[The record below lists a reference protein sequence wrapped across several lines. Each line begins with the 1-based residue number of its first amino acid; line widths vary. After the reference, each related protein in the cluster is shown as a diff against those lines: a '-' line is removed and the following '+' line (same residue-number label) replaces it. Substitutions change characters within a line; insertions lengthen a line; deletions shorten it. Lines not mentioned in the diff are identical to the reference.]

1 MRDLGKRR
9 RKVCGLAAL
18 GALAA
23 GLIRY
28 QPVVAGQAPA
38 QAAALPIQSLSEPD
52 QGFAIRQVAPQ
63 SGYATFAS
71 SPDQGILLPLPAGAS
86 AEARALS
93 FADEYGK
100 AFGLTDSS
108 QVRLMAAPQ
117 ADALGLEHVRLQ
129 QVHKGVPVRAAEF
142 VVHLKGSRAMAA
154 NGHITN
160 DLPDDVV
167 PGIPANAALTEARQ
181 LIEKRR
187 PEAAPG
193 AQYSDPRLEIFNRSL
208 LSDPVSYGSR
218 LAWFVE
224 AAGEALR
231 EYIWVDA
238 QSGVLLLNFSQL
250 ADTKSRTVYDA
261 NHVADTLPGTLVRVE
276 GGAATGDADQ
286 DNAYDYAGLTYDY
299 YLTNHLRD
307 SFDNAGGTII
317 SSAHY
322 CTLSACP
329 YANAFW
335 NGTQMAYGDG
345 FAAADD
351 VVAHELT
358 HAVTERTAGLLY
370 YVQSGALNESFSD
383 IFGETVD
390 LTDGVGT
397 DTLGVRW
404 RMGEDLSIGAI
415 RDMMTPTAFSDPGKM
430 SDTAFF
436 FCSTQAWTN
445 PFMDRG
451 GVHTN
456 SGIPNHAYA
465 LMADGGTYNGRTV
478 TGIGLTKAGKVE
490 YRALSTYLTSG
501 AEFLDNYNA
510 LNQSCTDLIGTAGI
524 TSGDCTQ
531 VTTALQ
537 AVEMNSTWACTG
549 ATPAPAVCPAGTP
562 SYTSLEGFEISVG
575 NWTATTSGAG
585 TWGRTT
591 LFAKTGTISEW
602 GTDVSSV
609 SDHKLSMT
617 SAVVMPAGARLYFD
631 HAFEFDNGGGSS
643 FDAGVLEYST
653 DGGSLWTDAAS
664 LIDAGQGYGGTVSS
678 GGSNPLGG
686 RSAFV
691 KSSFGYTGTRLNLA
705 SLAGQSAKFRF
716 RVGTDVSVSSLGWL
730 VDNVAIYACA
740 SGGGP
745 FTDDPLIAST
755 TPIKSVHITEMQT
768 RIDAVRVSHA
778 LGGFGWRAIT
788 MDTTTILA
796 QDIIDLRTALDEA
809 YDHFVPPRAHYGYTR
824 TIATGQ
830 TIQAQD
836 ITDTRAAL
844 VAVE

>member
-1 MRDLGKRR
+1 MKRR
-9 RKVCGLAAL
+9 QKVCGLAAS

-23 GLIRY
+23 GLIWY
-28 QPVVAGQAPA
+28 QPGVAGQAPA

-71 SPDQGILLPLPAGAS
+71 SPDQGILLPLPAGAP
-86 AEARALS
+86 AEARALG
-93 FADEYGK
+93 FVDAYGK
-100 AFGLTDSS
+100 AFGLADSS

-117 ADALGLEHVRLQ
+117 ADVLGLEHVRLQ
-129 QVHKGVPVRAAEF
+129 QVHKGVPVRAGEF

-160 DLPDDVV
+160 DLPDNVV

-224 AAGEALR
+224 ATGETLR

-250 ADTKSRTVYDA
+250 ADAKLRTVYTA
-261 NHVADTLPGTLVRVE
+261 GHTNTLPGTLVRIE

-286 DNAYDYAGLTYDY
+286 DNAYDYAGVTYDY
-299 YLTNHLRD
+299 YLANHGRD
-307 SFDNAGGTII
+307 SFDNAGGTLI
-317 SSAHY
+317 STAHY
-322 CTLSACP
+322 CTPTTCP
-329 YANAFW
+329 SYENAFW
-335 NGTQMAYGDG
+335 NGTQMVYGDG
-345 FAAADD
+345 FSSADD

-390 LTDGVGT
+390 LTDGVGVD
-397 DTLGVRW
+397 DTPGVRW

-415 RDMMTPTAFSDPGKM
+415 RDMMTPTTFSDPGKM
-430 SDTAFF
+430 SDSAFF
-436 FCSTQAWTN
+436 KCSNQAWDDPN
-445 PFMDRG
+445 ADRG

-478 TGIGLTKAGKVE
+478 TGIGLTKAGKIQ

-501 AEFLDNYNA
+501 AGFLDNYNA

-537 AVEMNSTWACTG
+537 AVEMNSTWGCAG

-562 SYTSLEGFEISVG
+562 SYTSNEGFESGAG
-575 NWTATTSGAG
+575 NWTASTSGAG
-585 TWGRTT
+585 TWSRIVD
-591 LFAKTGTISEW
+591 FAKTGEFSEW
-602 GTDVSSV
+602 GTDAGSV
-609 SDHKLSMT
+609 SDHRLSMT
-617 SAVVMPAGARLYFD
+617 SAAVMPAGARLYFD
-631 HAFEFDNGGGSS
+631 HAFEFENDIVSS
-643 FDAGVLEYST
+643 YDAGVLEYST
-653 DGGSLWTDAAS
+653 DGGTAWTDAAS
-664 LIDAGQGYGGTVSS
+664 FIDAGQGYGGTVSS
-678 GGSNPLGG
+678 CCTNPLGG

-691 KSSFGYTGTRLNLA
+691 RSSFGYTATRLNLA
-705 SLAGQSAKFRF
+705 SLAGQSVKFRF
-716 RVGTDVSVSSLGWL
+716 RVGTDSSVSSLGWL
-730 VDNVAIYACA
+730 VDNVAIYACG
-740 SGGGP
+740 SGGGGP
-745 FTDDPLIAST
+745 FTDDPLIVST
-755 TPIKSVHITEMQT
+755 TPIKRVHITEMQT
-768 RIDAVRVSHA
+768 RIDAVRTSHT
-778 LGGFGWRAIT
+778 LGGFAWRAIAV
-788 MDTTTILA
+788 DTTTILA

-809 YDHFVPPRAHYGYTR
+809 YDQIPLSHFSYSRSIGP
-824 TIATGQ
+824 GQ
-830 TIQAQD
+830 TIQAAD
-836 ITDTRAAL
+836 ITETRAAL
-844 VAVE
+844 AAVE